1 MKIFIDS
8 TFIISL
14 LNNNDPYHESAINI
28 VNDEELL
35 KTNNLFTSNL
45 VLDEIVSVIGAKLGL
60 EAAINAYDL
69 LNDNCTILN
78 EYEIKNFNEKVMDVY
93 RSTEAKLSFTDCSI
107 IVVLKEFDIDS
118 LVSFD
123 KEFKEYIQ

>member
-14 LNNNDPYHESAINI
+14 LNNDDHYHESAINI
-28 VNDEELL
+28 VSDDELL

-45 VLDEIVSVIGAKLGL
+45 VINEIVSVIGAKLGL

-107 IVVLKEFDIDS
+107 MVVLKEFDIDS

-123 KEFKEYIQ
+123 KEFKQYIS